1 LDAIIVQQL
10 CHLRSERSSSWS
22 DLDNLV
28 LDIENS
34 LTRFSSENEVSAV
47 DDSSIRFPH
56 MSSYCNDNM
65 MSRFN
70 EISMVSSTPVKKDKD
85 NSSLPK
91 DVCIQ
96 LVYI

>member
-34 LTRFSSENEVSAV
+34 LTRFSSDNEVTPI
-47 DDSSIRFPH
+47 DDSNIRFPH
-56 MSSYCNDNM
+56 MSSYCDDNM
-65 MSRFN
+65 ISRLN
-70 EISMVSSTPVKKDKD
+70 EISMISNTPVKKDKD
-85 NSSLPK
+85 NSSLTK
-91 DVCIQ
+91 DVCIL